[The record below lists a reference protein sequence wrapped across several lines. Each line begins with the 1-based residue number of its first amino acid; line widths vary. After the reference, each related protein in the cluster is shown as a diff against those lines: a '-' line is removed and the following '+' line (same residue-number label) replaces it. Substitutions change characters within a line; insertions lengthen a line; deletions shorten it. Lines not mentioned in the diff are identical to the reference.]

1 MFQKW
6 LEVKMKVE
14 FNYDK
19 SQLTSIDELTVSV
32 ADLRDIVQ
40 AFTIGNDTQKIQEL
54 KIILESIVRKNRLLP
69 GAVDV
74 IGSD

>member
-19 SQLTSIDELTVSV
+19 SQLNSINELTVSV
-32 ADLRDIVQ
+32 ADLRDLVQ
-40 AFTIGNDTQKIQEL
+40 AFTIGNDAQKIQEL
-54 KIILESIVRKNRLLP
+54 KIVLESIVRKNRLLP

-74 IGSD
+74 NVSD

>member
-6 LEVKMKVE
+6 LEIKMKVE

-32 ADLRDIVQ
+32 ADLRDLVQ
-40 AFTIGNDTQKIQEL
+40 AFTIGNDAQKILEL
-54 KIILESIVRKNRLLP
+54 KIVLESIVRKNRLLP

>member
-19 SQLTSIDELTVSV
+19 SQLNSVNELTVSV
-32 ADLRDIVQ
+32 ADLRDLVQ
-40 AFTIGNDTQKIQEL
+40 AFTIGNDAQKIQEL

-74 IGSD
+74 NVSD

>member
-6 LEVKMKVE
+6 TPIKMKVE

-40 AFTIGNDTQKIQEL
+40 AFTIGNDAQKIQEL
-54 KIILESIVRKNRLLP
+54 KIILDSIVRKNRLLP

-74 IGSD
+74 IGSN

>member
-1 MFQKW
+1 
-6 LEVKMKVE
+6 MKVE
-14 FNYDK
+14 FDYDK

-32 ADLRDIVQ
+32 ADLRDLVQ
-40 AFTIGNDTQKIQEL
+40 AFAIGNDAQQIQEL

>member
-6 LEVKMKVE
+6 MPIKMKIE

-19 SQLTSIDELTVSV
+19 SQINSINELTVSV
-32 ADLRDIVQ
+32 ADLRDLVQ
-40 AFTIGNDTQKIQEL
+40 AFAIGNDAQKIQEL

>member
-1 MFQKW
+1 MGI
-6 LEVKMKVE
+6 KMKVE

-19 SQLTSIDELTVSV
+19 SQLNSINELTVSV
-32 ADLRDIVQ
+32 ADLRDLVQ
-40 AFTIGNDTQKIQEL
+40 AFTIGNDAQKIQEL

>member
-1 MFQKW
+1 MPI
-6 LEVKMKVE
+6 KMKVE

-32 ADLRDIVQ
+32 ADLRDLVQ
-40 AFTIGNDTQKIQEL
+40 AFTIENDAQKVQEL
-54 KIILESIVRKNRLLP
+54 KTILESIVRKNRLLP

-74 IGSD
+74 IISN

>member
-6 LEVKMKVE
+6 MPIKMKIE

-19 SQLTSIDELTVSV
+19 SQINSINELTVSV
-32 ADLRDIVQ
+32 ADLRDLVQ
-40 AFTIGNDTQKIQEL
+40 AFAIGNDAQKIQEL

-74 IGSD
+74 NVSD

>member
-32 ADLRDIVQ
+32 ADLRDLVQ
-40 AFTIGNDTQKIQEL
+40 AFTIRNDSHKIKEL
-54 KIILESIVRKNRLLP
+54 IIILESIVRKNRLLP

>member
-32 ADLRDIVQ
+32 ADLRDLVQ
-40 AFTIGNDTQKIQEL
+40 AFTIGNDAQKILEL
-54 KIILESIVRKNRLLP
+54 KIVLESIVRKNRLLP

-74 IGSD
+74 IGAD

>member
-19 SQLTSIDELTVSV
+19 SQLASIDELTVSV
-32 ADLRDIVQ
+32 ADLRDLVQ
-40 AFTIGNDTQKIQEL
+40 AFTIGNDAQKIQEL

-69 GAVDV
+69 GAVGV
-74 IGSD
+74 IGAD

>member
-6 LEVKMKVE
+6 LEIKMKVE

-19 SQLTSIDELTVSV
+19 SQLTSINELTVSV

-40 AFTIGNDTQKIQEL
+40 AFTIGNDAQKILEL
-54 KIILESIVRKNRLLP
+54 KIVLESIVRKNRLLP
-69 GAVDV
+69 GAVGV

>member
-6 LEVKMKVE
+6 MPIKMKVE

-19 SQLTSIDELTVSV
+19 SQLTSINELTVSV
-32 ADLRDIVQ
+32 VDLRDLVQ
-40 AFTIGNDTQKIQEL
+40 AFTIGNDAQKIQEL

-69 GAVDV
+69 GAVGV
-74 IGSD
+74 VSSN

>member
-40 AFTIGNDTQKIQEL
+40 AFTIGNDAQKIQEL

-69 GAVDV
+69 GALEVK
-74 IGSD
+74 

>member
-6 LEVKMKVE
+6 MPIKMKVE

-19 SQLTSIDELTVSV
+19 SQLTSINELTVSV
-32 ADLRDIVQ
+32 ADLRDLVQ
-40 AFTIGNDTQKIQEL
+40 AFTIGNDAQKIQEL

-74 IGSD
+74 IGSN

>member
-32 ADLRDIVQ
+32 ADLRDLVQ
-40 AFTIGNDTQKIQEL
+40 AFTIGNDSQKIQEL

-69 GAVDV
+69 GAVGV

>member
-6 LEVKMKVE
+6 SEVKMKVE

-19 SQLTSIDELTVSV
+19 SQLTSINELTVSV

-40 AFTIGNDTQKIQEL
+40 AFTIGNDAQKIQEL

-69 GAVDV
+69 GAVGV
-74 IGSD
+74 IGAD

>member
-1 MFQKW
+1 MRI
-6 LEVKMKVE
+6 KMKVE

-19 SQLTSIDELTVSV
+19 NQLNSINELTVSV
-32 ADLRDIVQ
+32 ADLRDLVQ
-40 AFTIGNDTQKIQEL
+40 AFTIGNDAQKIHEL

-74 IGSD
+74 IGSN

>member
-6 LEVKMKVE
+6 LKVKMKVE

-19 SQLTSIDELTVSV
+19 SQLTSINELTVSV
-32 ADLRDIVQ
+32 ADLRDLVQ
-40 AFTIGNDTQKIQEL
+40 AFTIGNDAQKIQEL

-74 IGSD
+74 IGST

>member
-19 SQLTSIDELTVSV
+19 SQLNSINELTVSV
-32 ADLRDIVQ
+32 ADLRDLVQ
-40 AFTIGNDTQKIQEL
+40 AFTIGNDAQKIQEL
-54 KIILESIVRKNRLLP
+54 KIVLESIVRKNRLLP
-69 GAVDV
+69 GAVGV
-74 IGSD
+74 IGAD

>member
-32 ADLRDIVQ
+32 ADVRDLVQ
-40 AFTIGNDTQKIQEL
+40 AFTIENDVQKIQEL

>member
-6 LEVKMKVE
+6 SEVKMKVE

-19 SQLTSIDELTVSV
+19 SQLTSINELTVSV

-69 GAVDV
+69 GAVGV
-74 IGSD
+74 IGAD

>member
-32 ADLRDIVQ
+32 ADLRDLVQ
-40 AFTIGNDTQKIQEL
+40 AFTIGNDAQKIQEL

-74 IGSD
+74 NGSD

>member
-6 LEVKMKVE
+6 TPIKMKVE

-19 SQLTSIDELTVSV
+19 SQLTSINELTVSV
-32 ADLRDIVQ
+32 ADLRDLVQ
-40 AFTIGNDTQKIQEL
+40 AFTIGNDAQKILEL
-54 KIILESIVRKNRLLP
+54 KIVLESIVRKNRLLP